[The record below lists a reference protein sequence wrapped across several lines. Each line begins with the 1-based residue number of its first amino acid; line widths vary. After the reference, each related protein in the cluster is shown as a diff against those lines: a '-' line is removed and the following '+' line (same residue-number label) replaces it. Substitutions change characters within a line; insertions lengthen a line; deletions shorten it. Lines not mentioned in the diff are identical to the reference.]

1 MSSIEQEKPSAQRYV
16 RLLRERDDGFVEF
29 VFSIDDP
36 TLGVELILPRDAY
49 LQFCRHNAVRFVS
62 DVQASLLDADAQKW
76 RYGIP
81 GIYQ

>member
-1 MSSIEQEKPSAQRYV
+1 MTIEPKTPDAQRYV
-16 RLLRERDDGFVEF
+16 RLLRQRDDGFVEF

-36 TLGVELILPRDAY
+36 SLGVELILPREAY
-49 LQFCRHNAVRFVS
+49 LQFCRHNAVRFIS
-62 DVQASLLDADAQKW
+62 DAQASLLDAEAQKW